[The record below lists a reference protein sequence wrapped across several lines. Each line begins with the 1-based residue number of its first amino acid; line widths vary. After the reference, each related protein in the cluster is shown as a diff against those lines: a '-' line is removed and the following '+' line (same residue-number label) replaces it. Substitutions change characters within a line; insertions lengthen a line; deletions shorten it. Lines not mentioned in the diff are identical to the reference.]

1 MWELDYDGALLL
13 RIPAEGSDAFVAGSF
28 YKLSLK
34 RYVKE
39 TLPGF
44 VRFKPALTYLDYKK
58 VVGICRKE
66 AEKRQ
71 IVLQI
76 ASALREY
83 IESREMHIELRS
95 RLGIELKDHDAKLQ
109 ARFDEYK
116 EIVDAGMARKL
127 RDRQMWD
134 SFFMCAMQKS
144 ANFSVPGSGKTASV
158 LGMYAFLRQKELARR
173 IVVVCPKNAFGSW
186 MDEFSVC
193 FKGIEQLH
201 VLNIHNPIYK
211 NTKQRL
217 AALQYDAGRCNLILV
232 NYESVGSVLDG
243 LLQLVDQNTLLAFD
257 EVHKIK
263 RVNGEYAEQSLR
275 LARNASYVVAMT
287 GTPIPNAYTDIY
299 NLLHV
304 LFPDEYDEFF
314 DFSVPMLRK
323 PHPDEV
329 GLIND
334 KLQPFFCRTTKD
346 QLGVPKANSDILCD
360 AKASDDENRLLR
372 ILQMKYRKNKLA
384 LLIRILQMESD
395 PQMLLRSLD
404 LHDFAY
410 LLDDAEEADSID
422 FADYSEEVKALID
435 RCSKTTKF
443 NNCVNQTRKLVA
455 QGKTVIIWCMF
466 VDSINRLAQEL
477 KAQGI
482 AAHCIYGEIPLDERL
497 TLIQEFKE
505 GKIQVLLT
513 NPHTLAESVSLHS
526 VCHDAVYFEYSY
538 NLVHLLQSKDRIHR
552 LGLPDNQYTQYY
564 YHRVFYNTDEGPWSL
579 DEAIYNR
586 LLEKEQIMLDAIANR
601 KLEVMPTSNE
611 DLDIIFG
618 KMNNQAVPYD
628 LFASSTPS
636 DGNEST
642 VVHRSYMNRIDSRR
656 TSEDRADDLVPR
668 FKACHRAKD
677 DEPNPQW
684 EEERRQRQEYW
695 AAVKYARKQLY
706 DYYGTASHFFRGARS
721 DLMRISEMEPD
732 EILEEA
738 RRNGL
743 I

>member
-13 RIPAEGSDAFVAGSF
+13 RIPAEATGTFVASSF

-34 RYVKE
+34 RYVRE
-39 TLPGF
+39 ALSGF
-44 VRFKPALTYLDYKK
+44 IRFKPALTYLDYKK
-58 VVGICRKE
+58 IIGICQKE
-66 AEKRQ
+66 ATKRQ

-76 ASALREY
+76 SSALKEY
-83 IESREMHIELRS
+83 IESREIHIELRS

-116 EIVDAGMARKL
+116 EIVDARMARKL

-158 LGMYAFLRQKELARR
+158 LGMYAFLHQKSLVKR

-186 MDEFSVC
+186 IDEFSVC
-193 FKGIEQLH
+193 FKDIEELH
-201 VLNIHNPIYK
+201 VLNIHNPLYK
-211 NTKQRL
+211 NTKQRM
-217 AALQYDAGRCNLILV
+217 AAFQYDAGRCNLILV

-323 PHPDEV
+323 PHPDEIS
-329 GLIND
+329 LIND

-346 QLGVPKANSDILCD
+346 QLGVPQANSDMLCNMR
-360 AKASDDENRLLR
+360 ASEDENHLLR

-384 LLIRILQMESD
+384 LLIRILQMESN

-404 LHDFAY
+404 LRDFAY
-410 LLDDAEEADSID
+410 LLDDSEDIDAID
-422 FADYSEEVKALID
+422 FADYSEEVKALIEQ
-435 RCSKTTKF
+435 CSKTTKF
-443 NNCVNQTRKLVA
+443 QNCIEQVKEMTS
-455 QGKTVIIWCMF
+455 QGKTVIVWCMF
-466 VDSINRLAQEL
+466 VDSINRLSYEL
-477 KAQGI
+477 EAQGI
-482 AAHCIYGEIPLDERL
+482 STRCIYGEVPLEDRQ
-497 TLIQEFKE
+497 TMIREFKE
-505 GKIQVLLT
+505 GRIQVLLT

-526 VCHDAVYFEYSY
+526 VCHDAIYFEYSY

-564 YHRVFYNTDEGPWSL
+564 YHQVFYNTDEGVWSL
-579 DEAIYNR
+579 DEAIYQR

-611 DLDIIFG
+611 DLDIIFA
-618 KMNNQAVPYD
+618 KMN
-628 LFASSTPS
+628 
-636 DGNEST
+636 
-642 VVHRSYMNRIDSRR
+642 
-656 TSEDRADDLVPR
+656 
-668 FKACHRAKD
+668 
-677 DEPNPQW
+677 
-684 EEERRQRQEYW
+684 
-695 AAVKYARKQLY
+695 
-706 DYYGTASHFFRGARS
+706 
-721 DLMRISEMEPD
+721 
-732 EILEEA
+732 
-738 RRNGL
+738 
-743 I
+743 